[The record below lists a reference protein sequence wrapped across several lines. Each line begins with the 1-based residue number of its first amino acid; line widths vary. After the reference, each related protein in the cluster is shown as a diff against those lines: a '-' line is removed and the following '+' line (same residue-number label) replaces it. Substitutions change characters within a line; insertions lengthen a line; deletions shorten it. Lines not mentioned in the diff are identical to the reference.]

1 MLQVGFDAGFLG
13 EFAVGGSKH
22 GFAWLHMAAGQA
34 PDARQRRLCGG
45 EGFGLHTM
53 RERAQ
58 GLPGGRLQLLST
70 PGAGCCI
77 VVRCD
82 SAARPARMDDFL
94 GMEDTIRM
102 L

>member
-1 MLQVGFDAGFLG
+1 MEVSLRRDDAGGVRLLVRDNG
-13 EFAVGGSKH
+13 K
-22 GFAWLHMAAGQA
+22 GF
-34 PDARQRRLCGG
+34 DARQRRLCGG

-58 GLPGGRLQLLST
+58 ELPGGRLQLLST

-82 SAARPARMDDFL
+82 AVARPPRLDDFL
-94 GMEDTIRM
+94 GMEDAIRM